1 MPQHNDGAAHR
12 HSADALSRA
21 VAGYCAEQFLFA
33 SPRSTLLTRGVARRV
48 SQGPE
53 ALRERIAQAFD
64 AADTAGDQTR
74 SAETKPLLIGAVP
87 FDTTHPAQ
95 LAVTCEY
102 LQGGPVHGH
111 LPEVSKPCAPLLQA
125 QTTPWPAPQDFE
137 TSVEQALG
145 QLRQGPLSKVVL
157 ARTLRLQ
164 FDRDLDVSALLTTL
178 LRKHPQAY
186 TYAVPVTRAQD
197 QDASVF
203 VGATPELLVR
213 REGMR
218 VFLNPLAGS
227 AARRHDPSEDD
238 AVAQALMR
246 SDKDLREHAVVIDA
260 IAQVLRPLCKT
271 LHVPEAPSLISTDA
285 LWHLSTV
292 IEGELIDP
300 SLTSLD
306 LALALHPTPAVCGH
320 PLSVA
325 RAAIAGLEP
334 FDRSLFAGFV
344 GWVDAAGDGE
354 WAVALRCADCATRS
368 ATLYAGAGIVA
379 GSNPQAERLETQTK
393 FRTMLS
399 AMGVDQAIAAP

>member
-1 MPQHNDGAAHR
+1 M
-12 HSADALSRA
+12 
-21 VAGYCAEQFLFA
+21 
-33 SPRSTLLTRGVARRV
+33 
-48 SQGPE
+48 
-53 ALRERIAQAFD
+53 
-64 AADTAGDQTR
+64 
-74 SAETKPLLIGAVP
+74 
-87 FDTTHPAQ
+87 
-95 LAVTCEY
+95 
-102 LQGGPVHGH
+102 
-111 LPEVSKPCAPLLQA
+111 SKPCAPLLQA

-137 TSVEQALG
+137 TSVEQALV

-227 AARRHDPSEDD
+227 AARRHDPSDDD

-260 IAQVLRPLCKT
+260 IAHVLRPLCKT

-292 IEGELIDP
+292 IEG
-300 SLTSLD
+300 
-306 LALALHPTPAVCGH
+306 
-320 PLSVA
+320 
-325 RAAIAGLEP
+325 
-334 FDRSLFAGFV
+334 
-344 GWVDAAGDGE
+344 
-354 WAVALRCADCATRS
+354 
-368 ATLYAGAGIVA
+368 
-379 GSNPQAERLETQTK
+379 
-393 FRTMLS
+393 
-399 AMGVDQAIAAP
+399 